1 MILEPGPAPQPVRKG
16 RLRRLP
22 GAELQRGPTLQ
33 PTVTTQGRLS
43 TFEDRAHEVM
53 DALVTAAALVAVAD
67 GSVHVVEREELVNCI
82 NEERL
87 FPGFSRP
94 EIAAA
99 FDKRAQQLQ
108 QRNGPEVIIK
118 ALRPLSGLQSTQ
130 LVLRIGRRVANA
142 DHRINQSELSAL
154 KLLRLITT
162 TLSAAKPLV
171 PGVGGSYEKCGSQ

>member
-1 MILEPGPAPQPVRKG
+1 MILEPAPAPQPVRKG

-22 GAELQRGPTLQ
+22 GAELQKRNRT
-33 PTVTTQGRLS
+33 
-43 TFEDRAHEVM
+43 HEVM

-82 NEERL
+82 DEERL

-130 LVLRIGRRVANA
+130 LVLRIGRR
-142 DHRINQSELSAL
+142 
-154 KLLRLITT
+154 
-162 TLSAAKPLV
+162 
-171 PGVGGSYEKCGSQ
+171 G

>member
-1 MILEPGPAPQPVRKG
+1 M
-16 RLRRLP
+16 
-22 GAELQRGPTLQ
+22 
-33 PTVTTQGRLS
+33 
-43 TFEDRAHEVM
+43 
-53 DALVTAAALVAVAD
+53 
-67 GSVHVVEREELVNCI
+67 
-82 NEERL
+82 
-87 FPGFSRP
+87 
-94 EIAAA
+94 

-118 ALRPLSGLQSTQ
+118 ALRLLSGLQSTQ

>member
-1 MILEPGPAPQPVRKG
+1 
-16 RLRRLP
+16 
-22 GAELQRGPTLQ
+22 
-33 PTVTTQGRLS
+33 
-43 TFEDRAHEVM
+43 M

-82 NEERL
+82 DEERL

-154 KLLRLITT
+154 KLLRLITNHALRRKT
-162 TLSAAKPLV
+162 VSAGCWRFL
-171 PGVGGSYEKCGSQ
+171 

>member
-1 MILEPGPAPQPVRKG
+1 MILEPAPAPQRFVKE

-33 PTVTTQGRLS
+33 PTMTTRGRL
-43 TFEDRAHEVM
+43 FEDRSHEVL

-67 GSVHVVEREELVNCI
+67 GRVQAVEREELVNCI
-82 NEERL
+82 ADERL
-87 FPGFSRP
+87 FQGFSGS

-108 QRNGPEVIIK
+108 HRDGPEVIIK
-118 ALRPLSGLQSTQ
+118 ALRPLSGVLSTQ

-142 DHRINQSELSAL
+142 DHRINQSELSE
-154 KLLRLITT
+154 LLRLITT

-171 PGVGGSYEKCGSQ
+171 PGVGGSHEKCGSQ

>member
-1 MILEPGPAPQPVRKG
+1 M
-16 RLRRLP
+16 
-22 GAELQRGPTLQ
+22 
-33 PTVTTQGRLS
+33 TTQGRLS

-67 GSVHVVEREELVNCI
+67 GSVHAVEREELVNCI
-82 NEERL
+82 DEESL

-99 FDKRAQQLQ
+99 FDKRAQ

>member
-1 MILEPGPAPQPVRKG
+1 M
-16 RLRRLP
+16 
-22 GAELQRGPTLQ
+22 
-33 PTVTTQGRLS
+33 TTQGRLS

-67 GSVHVVEREELVNCI
+67 GRVHAVEREEFVNCI
-82 NEERL
+82 DEERL
-87 FPGFSRP
+87 FPGFSGS

-108 QRNGPEVIIK
+108 HRDGPEVIIK
-118 ALRPLSGLQSTQ
+118 ALRPLSGVLSSQ

-162 TLSAAKPLV
+162 TLSAAKPSV
-171 PGVGGSYEKCGSQ
+171 PGVGGS

>member
-1 MILEPGPAPQPVRKG
+1 MR
-16 RLRRLP
+16 
-22 GAELQRGPTLQ
+22 PTM
-33 PTVTTQGRLS
+33 TTQGRQT

-67 GSVHVVEREELVNCI
+67 GSVHAIEREELVNCMD
-82 NEERL
+82 EERL
-87 FPGFSRP
+87 FPGFSGP
-94 EIAAA
+94 EIAAV